1 MKPFFTRSLGAAM
14 ALALIS
20 APLAMAQDDH
30 HDQAGHTDS
39 HAAEHPEA
47 HGPMEHAAPMRH
59 EAPTEAEGRQSNMQP
74 EGRESNM
81 RPEGR
86 EAPMRAEG
94 REAPMRAEGREAPM
108 RAEGG
113 HDYHNGDRY
122 AGRREVVGDYGRYHL
137 HRPPPGYEW
146 VQDGGQFVLIAVA
159 SGVIADVIADV
170 IANALR

>member
-94 REAPMRAEGREAPM
+94 
-108 RAEGG
+108 G

-159 SGVIADVIADV
+159 SGVIADVIA
-170 IANALR
+170 NALR

>member
-30 HDQAGHTDS
+30 HDQAGHMDS

-59 EAPTEAEGRQSNMQP
+59 EAPTEAEGRQSNM
-74 EGRESNM
+74 
-81 RPEGR
+81 RP
-86 EAPMRAEG
+86 EG

-159 SGVIADVIADV
+159 SGVIADVIA
-170 IANALR
+170 NALR